1 MWIQQINFHFLQQDI
16 RVDQHFSMWNH
27 HDQSNLLWKSVES
40 LIFVGFKFSL
50 ISWVLITHEIS
61 VQQIMKLNT
70 VFIHYTK
77 KQIHKIKSHWSKV
90 KKLTIHEN
98 WSTQI
103 MMIQQYSLSVWVDI
117 AKHSIAFRYILLCK
131 YSILTKG
138 KGY

>member
-61 VQQIMKLNT
+61 VQQIMKLNSL
-70 VFIHYTK
+70 YSLYK
-77 KQIHKIKSHWSKV
+77 EANPQNQIPLIESKRIDNPWKLVHKEV
-90 KKLTIHEN
+90 
-98 WSTQI
+98 

-117 AKHSIAFRYILLCK
+117 AKHSIAIRYILLCK